1 MRRAARG
8 AAAAAGDSAA
18 AELALWHESLTMYG
32 AAQLNDRFRARF
44 GRGMDGDAWAA
55 WMAVKVAT
63 EAALRVRDVTPDT
76 LAAYLAR
83 PNVRFD
89 GHKGRPLSFGAS
101 DHQLR
106 QPLYAIRPAPEGG
119 ARAVEVPMVAGGA
132 SAGGKCGGR

>member
-1 MRRAARG
+1 
-8 AAAAAGDSAA
+8 
-18 AELALWHESLTMYG
+18 MYG

-44 GRGMDGDAWAA
+44 GRGMDGEAWAA

-63 EAALRVRDVTPDT
+63 EAALRVRDVRPDA

-106 QPLYAIRPAPEGG
+106 QPLYVIRPAAEGG
-119 ARAVEVPMVAGGA
+119 ARAVEVPTVASAGSAGSAGGA
-132 SAGGKCGGR
+132 CGGR